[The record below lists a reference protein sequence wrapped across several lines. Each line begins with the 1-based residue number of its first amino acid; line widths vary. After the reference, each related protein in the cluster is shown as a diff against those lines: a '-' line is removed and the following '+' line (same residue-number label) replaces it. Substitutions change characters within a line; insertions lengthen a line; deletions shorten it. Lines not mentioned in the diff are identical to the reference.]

1 VATRKQIEAN
11 RRNATRSTGP
21 RTEKGK
27 DASKLNAIRHG
38 LLAKSVVVPNLEN
51 EEEWQDFRKG
61 VLADLNPVGRLQEEL
76 AERIAQILWRIR
88 RVAWHER
95 NEVKKNYTEQA
106 PVYWF
111 DMVDKGIAGGRELPD
126 LAQLG
131 AIARY
136 EAHLQRSFTQTL
148 REYHRLRDRRQDE
161 DGAMST
167 PIHVVPTDPS
177 GRQILDVASQGARE
191 QKGADDTTWGESD
204 VETIR

>member
-1 VATRKQIEAN
+1 VATHKQIEAN
-11 RRNATRSTGP
+11 RRNAKRSTGP

-61 VLADLNPVGRLQEEL
+61 VLASLNPVGRLQEEL
-76 AERIAQILWRIR
+76 AERIAQILWRVR

-95 NEVKKNYTEQA
+95 NEVKKNYSEEA

-111 DMVDKGIAGGRELPD
+111 DLVDKGMAGGRELPD

-131 AIARY
+131 AILRY
-136 EAHLQRSFTQTL
+136 EAHLQRSLTQTL
-148 REYHRLRDRRQDE
+148 REYHRLRDRRPDE
-161 DGAMST
+161 EGAMSNLT
-167 PIHVVPTDPS
+167 NIIPTDRS
-177 GRQILDVASQGARE
+177 GRQILNVESQGVRE
-191 QKGADDTTWGESD
+191 Q
-204 VETIR
+204 